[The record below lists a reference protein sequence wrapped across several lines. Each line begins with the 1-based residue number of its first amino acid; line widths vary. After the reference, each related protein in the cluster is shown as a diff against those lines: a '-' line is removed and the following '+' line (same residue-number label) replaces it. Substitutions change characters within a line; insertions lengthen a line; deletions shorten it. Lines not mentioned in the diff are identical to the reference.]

1 MKLKNLKVQF
11 KIVKKLNIETSRH
24 IFLIDSVT
32 CTVYSHSK
40 NVLHITG
47 IKSFFHLEQLK
58 LKINRMFH
66 LVSYKIDN
74 QFYSHKDNKIL
85 NLNKIFHMMRKQQN
99 GFKVS
104 YEPEIFNGIVIRH
117 ENKCYPTALLFKTGS
132 YQIMGGKISNVCLV
146 NKFVQIYLKT

>member
-11 KIVKKLNIETSRH
+11 KIEKKIHFETSRH
-24 IFLIDSVT
+24 IFLVDSAT

-40 NVLHITG
+40 NILHITG
-47 IKSFFHLEQLK
+47 IKSFFHLDQIK
-58 LKINRMFH
+58 MRINRMFH

-85 NLNKIFHMMRKQQN
+85 NLDDIYFLMRQQQD

-104 YEPEIFNGIVIRH
+104 YEPELFNGIIIRH
-117 ENKCYPTALLFKTGS
+117 QNKSYPTALLFKTGS
-132 YQIMGGKISNVCLV
+132 YQIMGGKMCNVCYV
-146 NKFVQIYLKT
+146 NKFVKMYLK

>member
-11 KIVKKLNIETSRH
+11 KIEKKFNFETSRH
-24 IFLIDSVT
+24 IFVIDSAT

-40 NVLHITG
+40 NIVHTTG
-47 IKSFFHLEQLK
+47 IKSFFHLNQIK
-58 LKINRMFH
+58 TKMNRMFH

-74 QFYSHKDNKIL
+74 QFYSHKDNKIH
-85 NLNKIFHMMRKQQN
+85 NLNRIFHMMRNQHD

-117 ENKCYPTALLFKTGS
+117 QNKSYPTALLFKTGS
-132 YQIMGGKISNVCLV
+132 YQIMGGKMCNVCYV
-146 NKFVQIYLKT
+146 NKFVQMYLKT